1 MIQEKILKL
10 VNYGLA
16 TGLVEKEHTIFT
28 TNRLLELFQ
37 VDDIDDEVLQA
48 WQAAPTPCREEAE
61 GYLEELLGE
70 LLDYA
75 YENGITTENSVVY
88 RDLFDTKIMSM
99 LMPRP
104 SQVIK
109 TFRDLYEK
117 ESPVAA
123 TDY

>member
-16 TGLVEKEHTIFT
+16 TGLVEKEDTIFT

-37 VDDIDDEVLQA
+37 VDDIDDEVLLA
-48 WQAAPTPCREEAE
+48 WQAAPTPSREEAE
-61 GYLEELLGE
+61 GYLEELLSE

-117 ESPVAA
+117 E
-123 TDY
+123 